1 MTESKIKKSNRKIPS
16 ESMNVLYDKIS
27 KADYILSKTPN
38 NLESLRKKAI
48 SLQKLCHYDS
58 THIENAL
65 DCFDQILQINHDD
78 IEAWKSRGELLLR
91 KETTNQAINCFDKAL
106 EIDPRDSEALW
117 GKAVALQID
126 GKPYLAEPF
135 FDKAIEIDPLDA
147 RTWMQKG
154 FALSAR
160 GETWEQ
166 ALGCFDKALEIN
178 SDDARVWKGKGSIL
192 HKKGNLDDAI
202 FCYNKAIELDSQD
215 SELLMLK
222 GYALTGKKEFE
233 NAINYFNASLSINSD
248 NIEALRGKGD
258 LLYISGKYD
267 EAFSIF
273 TKIIQLKPKDVD
285 ALRQKAFC
293 LLHMNKKEEALDG
306 FEKVLEIDPDDIKSK
321 QEKLKL
327 AGQDIYSSKAVS
339 SKQVKSNDE
348 SNAITAIDVCKRFRI
363 HHEKNDTLLSLLTS
377 GFSKNN
383 VEVINVLQDVTFNL
397 KKGEM
402 LGIIGVNG
410 SGKTT
415 LLRILSGIL
424 KPDSGKVEVRGT
436 IAPLLQ
442 IGVGFNGELTAK
454 ENIILA
460 GLLLGF
466 SKKEMSKKVDGIIKF
481 AELEKFADTK
491 IKNFSSGMH
500 ARLAFSTAI
509 QVDPDILLVDEIL
522 SVGDI
527 NFVKKSYKA
536 FLSFREKGKSIIFV
550 SHSLDQIRNLCDRVM
565 ILESGKVIMI
575 GNTNQVI
582 DHYIQSNIK

>member
-1 MTESKIKKSNRKIPS
+1 MKKSNRKVPS
-16 ESMNVLYDKIS
+16 ESMNVLYDKIN
-27 KADYILSKTPN
+27 KADYILSKSPN
-38 NLESLRKKAI
+38 NLESLRTKAT
-48 SLQKLCHYDS
+48 SLHKLCHYDS
-58 THIENAL
+58 AHMEKAV
-65 DCFDQILQINHDD
+65 DCFDQILQINHNDK
-78 IEAWKSRGELLLR
+78 EAWKSKGELLLR
-91 KETTNQAINCFDKAL
+91 RETINQAINCFDKAL
-106 EIDPRDSEALW
+106 EIDPGDPEALW

-135 FDKAIEIDPLDA
+135 FDKALAIDPLDA

-166 ALGCFDKALEIN
+166 ALECFDKALEIN

-202 FCYNKAIELDSQD
+202 FCYNKAIELDSRD

-233 NAINYFNASLSINSD
+233 NAINYFNASLSINND

-258 LLYISGKYD
+258 ALYMSGKYD
-267 EAFSIF
+267 ESFSIF
-273 TKIIQLKPKDVD
+273 NRIIQLKPKDVD

-293 LLHMNKKEEALDG
+293 SLQMNKKEEALED
-306 FEKVLEIDPDDIKSK
+306 FEKVLEIDPEDIKSK
-321 QEKLKL
+321 QEKMKL
-327 AGQDIYSSKAVS
+327 IDQDIYYSKVVS
-339 SKQVKSNDE
+339 TKQVQSDDE
-348 SNAITAIDVCKRFRI
+348 SNAIIATGICKKFRI

-377 GFSKNN
+377 GFSKKN
-383 VEVINVLQDVTFNL
+383 VEVINVLQDITFNL

-424 KPDSGKVEVRGT
+424 QPDSGKVKVSGT

-466 SKKEMSKKVDGIIKF
+466 SKKEMNKKVEDIIKF

-527 NFVKKSYKA
+527 NFVKKSYKE

-565 ILESGKVIMI
+565 ILESGTVKMI
-575 GNTNQVI
+575 GNTNQI
-582 DHYIQSNIK
+582 IEHYIQSNNK